1 MSHELFDPLGEAL
14 AAFAAGHPIVVVDD
28 EQRENE
34 GDIVFA
40 AAHSTPEKINFC
52 ISEGRGLVCV
62 ALGST
67 IIDRLQFTKVASNQ
81 QDPLATAFLNSVD
94 AIQAHGVTT
103 GISAA
108 DRSLTARLLA
118 DPKSTAADFSVPGH
132 LFPLQ
137 AVTGGLSVRKGHTE
151 AAVELCRLTQQP
163 EAAIICE
170 ILDVDGTMLRREGLR
185 KFATKHQLKMIS
197 IEQLAIHN
205 SKNGPACKLISTAE
219 LPTLHGKFTIRV
231 FRTESTD
238 QEHSLISI
246 SDNPNAT
253 PLVRIHSE
261 CHTGDIF
268 GSLRCDCGEQL
279 QFALQQMA
287 EAGHGYLIYVKGHE
301 GRGIGL
307 GNKIAA
313 YHWQERGLNTYQAN
327 EKLGFP
333 ADGRDYSEAIS
344 ILHYLQLDQFTLL
357 TNNPLKIAALKL
369 AGFSFEQKTIPASIN
384 PYNQQYLSD
393 KRTIGRHQLT
403 EKL

>member
-1 MSHELFDPLGEAL
+1 MRYELFDPLQEAL
-14 AAFAAGHPIVVVDD
+14 EAFAAGHPIVVVDD
-28 EQRENE
+28 EERENE

-62 ALGST
+62 ALGSP
-67 IIDRLQFTKVASNQ
+67 IIDRLQFSKATSNQ

-118 DPKSTAADFSVPGH
+118 DASSTAADFSMPGH

-137 AVTGGLSVRKGHTE
+137 AVAGGLAERKGHTE
-151 AAVELCRLTQQP
+151 AAVEVCRLTQQP

-170 ILDVDGTMLRREGLR
+170 ILAVDGTMLRREGLR
-185 KFATKHQLKMIS
+185 KFATKHQLKLIS
-197 IEQLAIHN
+197 IEQLASHHSTN
-205 SKNGPACKLISTAE
+205 ESSCKLISTAG
-219 LPTLHGKFTIRV
+219 LPTLYGKFTIQV
-231 FRTESTD
+231 FRMEASGI
-238 QEHSLISI
+238 EHSLISI
-246 SDNPNAT
+246 ADNPQVT

-287 EAGHGYLIYVKGHE
+287 EVGHGYLLYIKGHE

-313 YHWQERGLNTYQAN
+313 YRWQEKGLNTYEAN

-333 ADGRDYSEAIS
+333 ADGRDYAAATS
-344 ILHYLQLDQFTLL
+344 ILRYLQLERFTLL
-357 TNNPLKIAALKL
+357 TNNPKKVAALEE
-369 AGFSFEQKTIPASIN
+369 AGFSFVQKSIPSTTN
-384 PYNQQYLSD
+384 PYNQQYLTD
-393 KRTIGRHQLT
+393 KKTIGHHQLT
-403 EKL
+403 EKP

>member
-1 MSHELFDPLGEAL
+1 MIHELFDPLKEAL

-28 EQRENE
+28 EKRENE

-62 ALGST
+62 ALGAN
-67 IIDRLQFTKVASNQ
+67 IISRLRFSKVASNQ

-108 DRSLTARLLA
+108 DRSITARLLA
-118 DPKSTAADFSVPGH
+118 DANSTSADFSMPGH

-137 AVTGGLSVRKGHTE
+137 AAGEGLAVRKGHTE

-170 ILDVDGTMLRREGLR
+170 ILDVDGTMLRRDGLR
-185 KFATKHQLKMIS
+185 KFATQHQLKMIS
-197 IEQLAIHN
+197 IEQLTLQHA
-205 SKNGPACKLISTAE
+205 KNRPACKLVSTAG
-219 LPTLHGKFTIRV
+219 LPTSYGKFTIQV
-231 FRTESTD
+231 FRMESTG

-246 SDNPNAT
+246 SENPTIT
-253 PLVRIHSE
+253 PVVRIHSE

-287 EAGHGYLIYVKGHE
+287 EVGHGYLLYIKGHE

-307 GNKIAA
+307 GNKVAA
-313 YHWQERGLNTYQAN
+313 YHLQEKGLNTYEAN

-333 ADGRDYSEAIS
+333 ADGRDYSAAIS
-344 ILHYLQLDQFTLL
+344 MLQHLQLNQFILL
-357 TNNPLKIAALKL
+357 TNNPQKIAALKL
-369 AGFSFEQKTIPASIN
+369 AGFSFVQKTVPATIN
-384 PYNQQYLSD
+384 PYNQQYLFD
-393 KRTIGRHQLT
+393 KRNIGQHQLM

>member
-1 MSHELFDPLGEAL
+1 MSYELFDPIEEAL
-14 AAFAAGHPIVVVDD
+14 EAFAAGYPIVVVDD
-28 EQRENE
+28 EERENE

-62 ALGST
+62 ALGSP
-67 IIDRLQFTKVASNQ
+67 IIHRLQLSKVTSNQ

-94 AIQAHGVTT
+94 AIQAHGITT

-118 DPKSTAADFSVPGH
+118 DASSTAADFSMPGH

-137 AVTGGLSVRKGHTE
+137 AVSGGLAARKGHTE

-170 ILDVDGTMLRREGLR
+170 ILDVDGTILRREGLR
-185 KFATKHQLKMIS
+185 KFATKHQLKLIS
-197 IEQLAIHN
+197 IEQLANHN
-205 SKNGPACKLISTAE
+205 SNNEPSCKLVSTAG
-219 LPTLHGKFTIRV
+219 LPTLYGKFTIQV
-231 FRTESTD
+231 FRMETSGI
-238 QEHSLISI
+238 EHSLISI
-246 SDNPNAT
+246 VDNPQAT

-279 QFALQQMA
+279 QFTLQQMA
-287 EAGHGYLIYVKGHE
+287 EAGHGYLLYIKGHE

-313 YHWQERGLNTYQAN
+313 YHWQEKGLNTYEAN

-333 ADGRDYSEAIS
+333 ADGRDYAAATS
-344 ILHYLQLDQFTLL
+344 ILRYLQLDQFTLL
-357 TNNPLKIAALKL
+357 TNNPKKVAAVAE
-369 AGFSFEQKTIPASIN
+369 AGFSFVQKSIPYTTN
-384 PYNQQYLSD
+384 PYNQQYLTD
-393 KRTIGRHQLT
+393 KKTIGHHQLIQ
-403 EKL
+403 KP